1 MRKPLRMRELY
12 QRIREIDLNEE
23 NRILTILTGPAAG
36 GKALATGARIA
47 WTSGPDLFPET
58 LPEEL
63 PACGIVSAGG
73 EEVFCELLSGE
84 KKLVVCG
91 GGHVSVPVVQ
101 IGKMLGFHVTVLED
115 REEFADRAAR
125 AGADRTILAPFGEG
139 LSQIRSDE
147 DTYYVIVTRA
157 HRHDAECLRQ
167 ILGMPR
173 AYAGMMGSHRR
184 TAIVKEMLAEE
195 GLDRALL
202 DSVRTPIGL
211 EIGAET
217 PEEIAVSIMAEIVEV
232 KNRTGRNTGFP
243 EPLLDAILAFFDGK
257 AAGNAAGGSVGKAA
271 GNAAAAQGPEKPG
284 VLATIVRKHGAAPRH
299 PGTRMLVRPD
309 GTGVGTV
316 GGGYAE
322 ALIIAA
328 ALDMGASEECFRMV
342 HIDLSSDAAEEEGMV
357 CGGTLDVML
366 ERIEA

>member
-1 MRKPLRMRELY
+1 MRELY
-12 QRIREIDLNEE
+12 QRIREIDLNED

-36 GKALATGARIA
+36 GKALVTGARIA
-47 WTSGPDLFPET
+47 WTSGHDLFPET
-58 LPEEL
+58 LPEDL
-63 PACGIVSAGG
+63 PACGIVSVGG

-101 IGKMLGFHVTVLED
+101 IGKMLGFYVTVLED
-115 REEFADRAAR
+115 RKEFADRAAK
-125 AGADRTILAPFGEG
+125 AGADRTILAPFSEG
-139 LSQIRSDE
+139 LQQIRSDE

-195 GLDRALL
+195 GMDRPLL

-217 PEEIAVSIMAEIVEV
+217 PEEIAVSILAEIVEV

-243 EPLLDAILAFFDGK
+243 EPLLDAILGLPDGK
-257 AAGNAAGGSVGKAA
+257 ADGNASAA
-271 GNAAAAQGPEKPG
+271 RTPDDPG
-284 VLATIVRKHGAAPRH
+284 VLATIIRKQGAAPRH

-328 ALDMGASEECFRMV
+328 ALDMGASEECFRIV

-366 ERIEA
+366 DRIEA